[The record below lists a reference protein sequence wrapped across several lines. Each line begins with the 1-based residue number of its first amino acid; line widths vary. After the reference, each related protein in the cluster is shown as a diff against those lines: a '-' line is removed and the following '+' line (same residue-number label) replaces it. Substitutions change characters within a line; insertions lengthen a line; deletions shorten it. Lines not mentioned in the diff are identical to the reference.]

1 MEPPCWV
8 MAALAVRAQRLTED
22 FVRELCAQAVTAP
35 ESELDAIFSAL
46 QSALREHNKRLRELA
61 ATKLAAGWP
70 SHARIVAVPTSQG
83 PVECDIC
90 GSLLSLEDSKVNEN
104 GQPIHEECYV
114 AKLTLRSVKQELSRD
129 SSEST
134 SGNRPKPCDSVQV
147 LAS

>member
-1 MEPPCWV
+1 

-90 GSLLSLEDSKVNEN
+90 GSLLSLEDSKVNED
-104 GQPIHEECYV
+104 GQPVHEECYV